1 MRAAVHLHTDPA
13 VFDTLAGEW
22 GLLLRQSVGHTP
34 FLTPAYQRTWWK
46 HLGTGDLW
54 VLAVREDG
62 TLLGIAPLFCSP
74 GEGERALRIVGCVE
88 VSDYLDF
95 IALPG
100 REAEVIATVLD
111 FLQSADA
118 PPWDVL
124 DLCTV
129 PSSSPTL
136 HLLPEQARRLGW
148 ECEVSL
154 HDVCPIVHL
163 PPTWEAYLASL
174 DRKDR
179 HELRRKLRRAEALEG
194 LRWYIVG
201 PEHNLEAEAEDFLTL
216 MAKSS
221 RAKEAFLTPPMRA
234 FFRELIHEAFAGG
247 WLQLAFLE
255 WEGTKLSAYLNF
267 VYNNRV
273 LVYNSGLDWRAD
285 PGLGAG
291 IVLTAY
297 LIRHA
302 IAEGREAYDF
312 MRGSEDYKYRF
323 GGKDFPVYQVL
334 VRRRA
339 TCSPSTKRPSGL

>member
-1 MRAAVHLHTDPA
+1 MRT
-13 VFDTLAGEW
+13 TLQPYTGPSLFEALAEEW
-22 GLLLRQSVGHTP
+22 SRLLRRSAADTP
-34 FLTPAYQRTWWK
+34 FLTPGYQRAWW
-46 HLGTGDLW
+46 HNLGAGSLW
-54 VLAVREDG
+54 VLALREEG
-62 TLLGIAPLFCSP
+62 RLIGLAPLFLAP
-74 GEGERALRIVGCVE
+74 LGGKQTLRIVGCVE

-100 REAEVIATVLD
+100 READLIAAVLD
-111 FLQSADA
+111 FLGSTDA
-118 PPWDVL
+118 PPWDAL

-129 PSSSPTL
+129 PAASPTL
-136 HLLPEQARRLGW
+136 QILPEETRRRGW
-148 ECEVSL
+148 ECEVSV
-154 HDVCPIVHL
+154 HDVCPVVSL
-163 PPTWEAYLASL
+163 PATWEEYLASL

-201 PEHNLEAEAEDFLTL
+201 PEHDLEAEAEDFLTL

-221 RAKEAFLTPPMRA
+221 RPKEAFLTPPMRA
-234 FFRELIHEAFAGG
+234 FFRDVMRVAFAEG

-255 WEGTKLSAYLNF
+255 WAGTKLSAYLNF

-312 MRGSEDYKYRF
+312 LRGSEDYKYRF
-323 GGKDFPVYQVL
+323 GSRDVPVYQIL
-334 VRRRA
+334 VR
-339 TCSPSTKRPSGL
+339 K

>member
-1 MRAAVHLHTDPA
+1 MLSSPLMRLTVQPHTDPT
-13 VFDTLAGEW
+13 VFDNLAEEW
-22 GLLLRQSVGHTP
+22 ALLLHQSASDTP
-34 FLTPAYQRTWWK
+34 FLTPGYQRTWWR
-46 HLGTGDLW
+46 HLGTGDLC
-54 VLAVREDG
+54 VLTVREG
-62 TLLGIAPLFCSP
+62 GALIGIVPLFHAP

-100 REAEVIATVLD
+100 READVIAAALD

-129 PSSSPTL
+129 PAASPTL
-136 HLLPEQARRLGW
+136 PILPEAARRRGW
-148 ECEVSL
+148 ECTVSL
-154 HDVCPIVHL
+154 HDVCPVVLL
-163 PPTWEAYLASL
+163 PPTWEEYLVSL

-201 PEHNLEAEAEDFLTL
+201 PEHDLEAEAEDFLTL

-234 FFRELIHEAFAGG
+234 FFRELIRVAFAEG

-255 WEGTKLSAYLNF
+255 WEGRKLSAYLNF
-267 VYNNRV
+267 VYRNRV

-323 GGKDFPVYQVL
+323 GGKDVPVYQVL
-334 VRRRA
+334 VRRNDGPGA
-339 TCSPSTKRPSGL
+339 